1 MRQKQRFGPV
11 EQFRVYEFIFITIL
25 SRKSFRLI
33 KQAKMVFLRQSFFC
47 EGVECR
53 KLHQHSIIRKIF
65 TSSIEYCGG
74 NYTSEVSFHK
84 LFEITYIAFLAL
96 NKMTFLRTA

>member
-1 MRQKQRFGPV
+1 MKQKQRFGPV

-53 KLHQHSIIRKIF
+53 KLHQHSIMRKFFYFINRILWRKI
-65 TSSIEYCGG
+65 YKG
-74 NYTSEVSFHK
+74 NTPEVSFHK
-84 LFEITYIAFLAL
+84 LFEITLHF
-96 NKMTFLRTA
+96 